1 MHLLKILLNNLIFL
15 KTNPASYFFGNALTS
30 GLLVL
35 AILVG
40 SVIGT
45 ISPGTGESLGS
56 WVDPAILT
64 LIGILFFE
72 VRFETLK
79 HLRGHL
85 RFLTLAWVANFVIIP
100 TLGYGLAAIVM
111 GGQPPFF
118 LGLFIYFM
126 APCTDWFLGFTRLA
140 KGNVAL
146 GAVLLPINLITQLLL
161 YPVYLGIFAQ
171 KSAESGIGEIGS
183 TLLQWFLI
191 PLLCGVAVHLMLGG
205 LLKPVSFEAVLGL
218 SGRVVPFIL
227 AVIVLGIFA
236 ANISTILEH
245 VGTFALILVAVFVF
259 FAATYFLVE
268 GLSAL
273 FHLEYPERVL
283 LTMTTAARNAPLML
297 GITAVAFPDQ
307 PLVYAAIII
316 GMLVEFPHLT
326 ILKHILLH
334 RRKVPN
340 AISSL
345 EIAR

>member
-1 MHLLKILLNNLIFL
+1 M
-15 KTNPASYFFGNALTS
+15 KTNPTVYFFGNALTS
-30 GLLVL
+30 GLLLL

-45 ISPGTGESLGS
+45 ISPSTGEALGN

-64 LIGILFFE
+64 LVGLLFFE
-72 VRFETLK
+72 VRFETLRY
-79 HLRGHL
+79 LRGYL
-85 RFLTLAWVANFVIIP
+85 RFLSIAWVANFVIIP
-100 TLGYGLAAIVM
+100 ALGYGLAAIVM

-161 YPVYLGIFAQ
+161 YPVYLGLFAQ
-171 KSAESGIGEIGS
+171 KSAESGIGQIGGN
-183 TLLQWFLI
+183 LLNWFLI
-191 PLLCGVAVHLMLGG
+191 PLLCGVVAHLILRRS
-205 LLKPVSFEAVLGL
+205 LKPITLEAVLGF

-236 ANISTILEH
+236 ANIGTILAH
-245 VGTFALILVAVFVF
+245 VETFALVLLAVLAF
-259 FAATYFLVE
+259 FIATYFLVE

-273 FHLEYPERVL
+273 FKLEYPERVL

-334 RRKVPN
+334 RAEVPN
-340 AISSL
+340 TISSL
-345 EIAR
+345 